1 MGAYERRRTM
11 NLNRW
16 RRILI
21 FCALVLGATQAE
33 AGRQS
38 KRERDPPAPPAA
50 ASADPAGAAAEAAPA
65 ARAWWP
71 PTATVGPAKVSLEGQ
86 ATLDLPA
93 DYIFLG
99 KEDSK
104 ALMERLG
111 NRAGPNDVGTILP
124 KDINEKKFFVT
135 VDWDASGYIKD
146 DDADKLDQK
155 EILESIREGNEEANK
170 FREERGFKPV
180 TVVGWGEPPRYERQ
194 LHHIVWAIIGKS
206 EEGETV
212 NFNTRL
218 LGRHGYMSLNLVCGP
233 EQLQGLK
240 PTMADLL
247 SRTTYDAGKRYA
259 DFQQGK
265 DRVAEFGLAALVVG
279 GAAMAGK
286 GALKVGL
293 LAKFGKIL
301 IGLLL
306 ALKKAIFLV
315 ILGLIALAKQLLG
328 GKRAQ
333 APTPDPAPTSD
344 PPADAPP
351 PSP

>member
-1 MGAYERRRTM
+1 MT
-11 NLNRW
+11 LNRW
-16 RRILI
+16 RWIPI
-21 FCALVLGATQAE
+21 CALVLCATQAE

-38 KRERDPPAPPAA
+38 KKEGDPPAAP
-50 ASADPAGAAAEAAPA
+50 ASALKDEGKAETTPAN
-65 ARAWWP
+65 RAWWP

-111 NRAGPNDVGTILP
+111 NRANPNDVGTILP

-135 VDWDASGYIKD
+135 VDWDAAGYIKD
-146 DDADKLDQK
+146 DEADKLDAK

-247 SRTTYDAGKRYA
+247 ARTTYDPGKRYA

-301 IGLLL
+301 IALLL

-315 ILGLIALAKQLLG
+315 ILGLIALAKQLFG
-328 GKRAQ
+328 GKRAAP
-333 APTPDPAPTSD
+333 APTPNSDPAPPSDAAPPSD
-344 PPADAPP
+344 PPAAP
-351 PSP
+351 